1 MDGAGLTAAELA
13 SRAGLTEAAI
23 SLLRSGRREPSYRTL
38 QRLGGVLPAIVGGN
52 LGDTAFDRVDEAIA
66 DVRAGRMVIVLDDED
81 RENEGDLVMAAQ
93 MVTPEAINF
102 MRREAGGLICVSLPG
117 RRLDELQIPQMVTD
131 NTAVHETAF
140 TVSVEARD
148 VTTTGISAHDRSAT
162 IQKLLDPDARPSDFL
177 RPGHT
182 FPLRARD
189 GGVLVRAGQTEASV
203 DLARIAGLYPAGV
216 ICEIMAQDGSMAR
229 LPQLA
234 EFCRTHGLKLLTV
247 AELIRHRMRHERYV
261 RRVAETVLATRY
273 GDFRMIVFSSE
284 VDREQHIALVRGDL
298 SGSPPLVRV
307 HSHCLTGDVF
317 GSNSCNCYEIVAR
330 SLEAI
335 VREDRGVFVYLHHT
349 GRGFGLEQP
358 PAGSGEMARV
368 LYHTRGQLDQDA
380 ARQRLLQHESGSGA
394 QLLLDLG
401 LKSLR
406 VLTNHPRKVVALEAY
421 GLTIA
426 DQEPL
431 PITPGGRTTHQ
442 RF

>member
-1 MDGAGLTAAELA
+1 MTMPIEFATAEEAAEEF
-13 SRAGLTEAAI
+13 RQ
-23 SLLRSGRREPSYRTL
+23 GR
-38 QRLGGVLPAIVGGN
+38 Q
-52 LGDTAFDRVDEAIA
+52 
-66 DVRAGRMVIVLDDED
+66 IVLVDDED
-81 RENEGDLVMAAQ
+81 RENEGDLALPAEK
-93 MVTPEAINF
+93 VTPAAINF
-102 MRREAGGLICVSLPG
+102 MAKHARGLICLALTEE
-117 RRLDELQIPQMVTD
+117 RCDELNLPLMSPV
-131 NTAVHETAF
+131 NTSNFGTAF
-140 TVSVEARD
+140 TESIDAVRG
-148 VTTTGISAHDRSAT
+148 TTTGISASDRAIT
-162 IQKLLDPDARPSDFL
+162 ILAAIDPGTRAADLA
-177 RPGHT
+177 RPGHV
-182 FPLRARD
+182 FPLRARR

-203 DLARIAGLYPAGV
+203 DLARIGGLYPAGV
-216 ICEIMAQDGSMAR
+216 ICEIMNDDGSMAR

-247 AELIRHRMRHERYV
+247 AELIRYRMRHERYV

-317 GSNSCNCYEIVAR
+317 GSISCDCYEIVAR

-368 LYHTRGQLDQDA
+368 LYHTRGQLDQDV
-380 ARQRLLQHESGSGA
+380 ARQRLLQHESGIGA
-394 QLLLDLG
+394 QILLDLG
-401 LKSLR
+401 LRSLR

-431 PITPGGRTTHQ
+431 PITPGGRITHQ